1 MNRNISNIIQSAY
14 GRIYGLDPYEQDMYE
29 SDRYELDRREL
40 DRRQRFY
47 LTVWKPFV
55 AFTKN
60 HWVRIT
66 LISSAIVLAVGAA
79 YYYNMMLAAQ
89 YDVQSALGN
98 VNALLERRHD
108 TSVNLSKS
116 VYHYTVHESTVL
128 TNIVKMR
135 ADMTREKMDYLP
147 QQLSP
152 GDTDQPT
159 KSDTNNPVGS
169 RPVQTGSAETKSQA
183 ATKTEPTAAAELHP
197 TAGNTADRHAGAKH
211 NLITELKPLAGLL
224 ALAEDHPDLKSSAP
238 FLTLMTSLTDVEKDL
253 SAARLKYNDM
263 VNVYTTI
270 ITKFPIN
277 IFAKIFNFKPMPY
290 YAATTEAAQFTPI
303 DY

>member
-14 GRIYGLDPYEQDMYE
+14 GRIYGLDQYEQDSYE
-29 SDRYELDRREL
+29 SDRYELEQREL
-40 DRRQRFY
+40 VRRHRFY

-55 AFTKN
+55 SFTKN

-66 LISSAIVLAVGAA
+66 LITFTIILAVGAA
-79 YYYNMMLAAQ
+79 YYYNLMLAAQ

-98 VNALLERRHD
+98 VNALMERRHD
-108 TSVNLSKS
+108 TSINLSKS
-116 VYHYTVHESTVL
+116 VYHYTIHESTVL

-135 ADMTREKMDYLP
+135 ADMTRDHTQ
-147 QQLSP
+147 QQLPPIDADQQVKSELDNP
-152 GDTDQPT
+152 SSLRPAQAGSTDS
-159 KSDTNNPVGS
+159 KA
-169 RPVQTGSAETKSQA
+169 QTSG
-183 ATKTEPTAAAELHP
+183 KTEPSTAADHKNNTGVTAERP
-197 TAGNTADRHAGAKH
+197 AGLKHA
-211 NLITELKPLAGLL
+211 LMSELKPITGLL

-277 IFAKIFNFKPMPY
+277 IFAKVFDFKSVPY
-290 YAATTEAAQFTPI
+290 YTATSEAAQFQPI

>member
-1 MNRNISNIIQSAY
+1 MMNRNISNIIQSAY
-14 GRIYGLDPYEQDMYE
+14 GRIYGLDQYEQDQYE
-29 SDRYELDRREL
+29 SDRYEQDRHEL
-40 DRRQRFY
+40 VSRHRFY

-66 LISSAIVLAVGAA
+66 LITSAILLAVGSA
-79 YYYNMMLAAQ
+79 YYFNLMLAAQ
-89 YDVQSALGN
+89 YDVQAALGN

-135 ADMTREKMDYLP
+135 ADMTRDHTQ

-152 GDTDQPT
+152 IDDQQA
-159 KSDTNNPVGS
+159 KADADNPAALK
-169 RPVQTGSAETKSQA
+169 PVQDRSADPKPQTA
-183 ATKTEPTAAAELHP
+183 VKTEPSAAVEHKKNTGITAEYP
-197 TAGNTADRHAGAKH
+197 AGTKH
-211 NLITELKPLAGLL
+211 TLISELKPLSGLL

-238 FLTLMTSLTDVEKDL
+238 FLTLMTSITDVEKDL
-253 SAARLKYNDM
+253 STARLKYNDM
-263 VNVYTTI
+263 VNIYTTI

-277 IFAKIFNFKPMPY
+277 IFAKMFNFTPMPY
-290 YAATTEAAQFTPI
+290 YMATSEAAQFKPI

>member
-1 MNRNISNIIQSAY
+1 MNRNISNIIQNAY
-14 GRIYGLDPYEQDMYE
+14 GRIYGLDQYEQDIYE
-29 SDRYELDRREL
+29 SDRYEMEQREL
-40 DRRQRFY
+40 VRSHRFY

-66 LISSAIVLAVGAA
+66 LISSTIILAVGAA
-79 YYYNMMLAAQ
+79 YYYNLMLAAQ

-135 ADMTREKMDYLP
+135 ADMTRDHSQ

-152 GDTDQPT
+152 IDADQQV
-159 KSDTNNPVGS
+159 KADIDNPATIK
-169 RPVQTGSAETKSQA
+169 PAQAGSADSKPQTSV
-183 ATKTEPTAAAELHP
+183 KTEPSTVADLKNNTGVTAEHP
-197 TAGNTADRHAGAKH
+197 AGIKHA
-211 NLITELKPLAGLL
+211 LMSELKPITGLL

-238 FLTLMTSLTDVEKDL
+238 FLTLMTSITDVEKDL

-263 VNVYTTI
+263 VNIYTTI

-277 IFAKIFNFKPMPY
+277 IFANIFNFKSLPY
-290 YAATTEAAQFTPI
+290 YTATSEAAQFKPI